1 MATMQ
6 QVMVAA
12 VRNRLEEPIPVVQLA
27 MVIYGDYTDFE
38 KLFDKLICQ
47 EDQRNQM
54 DRKRKGNNQKPRFM
68 TDKFLSLDQPCKD
81 DSSSNFS
88 KTLGLIEIES
98 VMC

>member
-1 MATMQ
+1 MFGLNDELTNQ
-6 QVMVAA
+6 
-12 VRNRLEEPIPVVQLA
+12 
-27 MVIYGDYTDFE
+27 VIYGDYTDFE

-54 DRKRKGNNQKPRFM
+54 DRKRKGAQFRARQGNNQKPRFM

-81 DSSSNFS
+81 DNSSNFS
-88 KTLGLIEIES
+88 KILGLIEIES